1 MFVDIDDVMAEL
13 ERLRR
18 KTEEE
23 FDGEEDST
31 IKMILYGTL
40 VGYSEV
46 EIMLDELEEDY
57 RKQEEIL
64 CGKIEISYLTDI
76 PDEKI
81 IINNDYCLEVNI
93 YHHRHCE
100 KNTSIFRKYMFETFG
115 MRYALD
121 FLFNDNLV
129 MSEEEE

>member
-1 MFVDIDDVMAEL
+1 MCL
-13 ERLRR
+13 EYVNQLTDEQL
-18 KTEEE
+18 KEIYKLYLN
-23 FDGEEDST
+23 DGE
-31 IKMILYGTL
+31 KILA
-40 VGYSEV
+40 
-46 EIMLDELEEDY
+46 LDIYREDY
-57 RKQEEIL
+57 KITLR
-64 CGKIEISYLTDI
+64 GKIEISFLTDL

-81 IINNDYCLEVNI
+81 IIYNDYCLEVNI

-115 MRYALD
+115 MSYALD

>member
-1 MFVDIDDVMAEL
+1 MCL
-13 ERLRR
+13 EYAKQLTDEQLREIY
-18 KTEEE
+18 KLYLN
-23 FDGEEDST
+23 DGE
-31 IKMILYGTL
+31 KILA
-40 VGYSEV
+40 
-46 EIMLDELEEDY
+46 LDIC
-57 RKQEEIL
+57 RKDDKIIL

-81 IINNDYCLEVNI
+81 IIDNDYCLEVNI

-100 KNTSIFRKYMFETFG
+100 KNTSIYRKYMFETFG
-115 MRYALD
+115 MSYALD